1 MYVCISPPSLYVTR
15 GAIDI
20 CASPAFRT
28 TQARGSGYRG
38 LVSLSGWP
46 PTSPP
51 ATSVQLMRSRTT
63 FRATLEIDE
72 EVRGRNAPGDTVDVG
87 VRSCPVTEHD
97 PAAPF
102 PPGSRDV
109 LVAEIVPKRRR
120 RYLSD
125 RRGRVDRLDMAA
137 TEGRWRPYIEQR
149 TLHTGERSNTSCL
162 ASFSFFLSFFLSFLL
177 SPLPF
182 FHPVSSD
189 TFFEVW
195 MEQLGTRIPVPLSF

>member
-1 MYVCISPPSLYVTR
+1 
-15 GAIDI
+15 
-20 CASPAFRT
+20 
-28 TQARGSGYRG
+28 
-38 LVSLSGWP
+38 VSLSGWP

-137 TEGRWRPYIEQR
+137 TEEVAAVHRAENAAHGRAIKHQ
-149 TLHTGERSNTSCL
+149 LFGL
-162 ASFSFFLSFFLSFLL
+162 FLFLSFFLSFLP
-177 SPLPF
+177 SFPPSFLPSGF
-182 FHPVSSD
+182 KRYF
-189 TFFEVW
+189 
-195 MEQLGTRIPVPLSF
+195 L